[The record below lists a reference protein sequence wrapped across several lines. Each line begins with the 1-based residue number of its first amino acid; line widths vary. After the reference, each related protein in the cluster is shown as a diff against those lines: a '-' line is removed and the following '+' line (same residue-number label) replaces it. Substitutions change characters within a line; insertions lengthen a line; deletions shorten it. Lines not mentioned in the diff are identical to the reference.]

1 MITKKQSQVL
11 QFIDHYLSKYGYA
24 PTYSEIAEHMGLA
37 SKSPV
42 SKHIDALEAA
52 GYIEKSA
59 KSARGLRL
67 LKPVASN
74 DMVFPLVGKIAAG
87 QPIEALENVEY
98 IDFNQHFSG
107 RHRRY
112 LLQVTGDSMIE
123 AGIFDTDWV
132 LIEQCQSA
140 HNGDIVVALIEG
152 YEATLKRFIKN
163 PDGTVALIPENKN
176 MQPMV
181 YPAEQVTV
189 QGRLV
194 AQMRTYH

>member
-11 QFIDHYLSKYGYA
+11 QYIDQYLTKFGYA
-24 PTYSEIAEHMGLA
+24 PTYSEIADYMGLA

-42 SKHIDALEAA
+42 AKHIDALEAA

-74 DMVFPLVGKIAAG
+74 DMVYPFVGKIAAG
-87 QPIEALENVEY
+87 QPIEALENIEY

-107 RHRRY
+107 SQRRY
-112 LLQVTGDSMIE
+112 LLQVTGESMIE

-140 HNGDIVVALIEG
+140 HNGEIVVALIDG

-163 PDGTVALIPENKN
+163 PDSTVTLVPENKS
-176 MQPMV
+176 MKPMV
-181 YPAEQVTV
+181 YRADQVMI